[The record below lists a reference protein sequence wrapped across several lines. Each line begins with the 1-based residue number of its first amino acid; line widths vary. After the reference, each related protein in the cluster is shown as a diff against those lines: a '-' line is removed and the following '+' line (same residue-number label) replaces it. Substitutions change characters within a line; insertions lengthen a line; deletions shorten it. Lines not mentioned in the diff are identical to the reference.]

1 MESPAFPV
9 AMHLTSNNVTNWEH
23 YMDDKLT
30 AYKDVG
36 QAIRNKMPFVLLK
49 PTIDDLIEETN
60 VRMYNHRID
69 DPTAL
74 TDSSL
79 SNFLKAHASYK
90 KSENDRRDEEAKVC
104 HLILTSLSEEA
115 RMHLRSIPAFK
126 KAVDDSDSYAM
137 YMIAKEEHSRSSSFA
152 VAQNVFQ
159 QLLSIKMDGTFSK
172 LAHDLTDHRRKFDAI
187 FDKAATGTTCTDD
200 IWVMLLMN
208 ALPDEQFLFMK
219 ETMYS
224 KDLKEAFPKYAVVLQ
239 DMQNYDLNRK
249 KPAAKQESTIPVG
262 PTILSAMTTIP
273 PTTTCLTCSKTF
285 NKVMKK
291 NEPGEFFK
299 HCYACSAKHREARD
313 TAAATPTPAQVKKAQ
328 AVILAAQL
336 ADPIP
341 PITQR
346 EVNSINNYMDSQY
359 YSLAATT
366 TATATTPS
374 QLPVTRH
381 AEPWIPD
388 SGSTFSS
395 TNSIKDLHRPRKLPT
410 PIPITGVNGAVIYA
424 THVGS
429 CRFDPRLR
437 IYLVPHSAVKL
448 LSLGAL
454 SSLGYSYASGSDRC
468 LTITTPFGR
477 SLCHCPI
484 QPNNTW
490 IFPSSLI
497 SPKSPVRTRKSSC
510 V

>member
-60 VRMYNHRID
+60 VRMYNHRIY

-115 RMHLRSIPAFK
+115 RMHLRSVPAFK

-224 KDLKEAFPKYAVVLQ
+224 KDLNEAFPK
-239 DMQNYDLNRK
+239 
-249 KPAAKQESTIPVG
+249 S
-262 PTILSAMTTIP
+262 
-273 PTTTCLTCSKTF
+273 SKTC
-285 NKVMKK
+285 KTM
-291 NEPGEFFK
+291 
-299 HCYACSAKHREARD
+299 
-313 TAAATPTPAQVKKAQ
+313 
-328 AVILAAQL
+328 ILIERNQ
-336 ADPIP
+336 P
-341 PITQR
+341 PSKSPPPQ
-346 EVNSINNYMDSQY
+346 
-359 YSLAATT
+359 
-366 TATATTPS
+366 
-374 QLPVTRH
+374 
-381 AEPWIPD
+381 
-388 SGSTFSS
+388 
-395 TNSIKDLHRPRKLPT
+395 
-410 PIPITGVNGAVIYA
+410 
-424 THVGS
+424 
-429 CRFDPRLR
+429 
-437 IYLVPHSAVKL
+437 
-448 LSLGAL
+448 
-454 SSLGYSYASGSDRC
+454 SDR
-468 LTITTPFGR
+468 
-477 SLCHCPI
+477 
-484 QPNNTW
+484 
-490 IFPSSLI
+490 PSYLQ
-497 SPKSPVRTRKSSC
+497 
-510 V
+510 